1 MVILGYRPKE
11 LIKKTASETIEDNVL
26 GTAAEVAYNFFF
38 SLFPLILF
46 TAPLLSLLGDQRKI
60 VSDLLSRLSQVVPAD
75 AFSLLSRVVNDIV
88 FAENAPGLISIGAL
102 LAAWSGSNIFTAF
115 IEALDT
121 AYDVKDERPWW
132 KKRLLALGVLVG
144 WALILTIVT
153 AILLAGDNIAHYA
166 QIELGLG
173 TAAIQVWSVLQFPI
187 AVLLLL
193 ALFFLMYW
201 VLPFVKQDKKQIL
214 VGSVVATILF
224 LLATLIFRLYIQ
236 HFPPNKVYGTIGAVM
251 VLLTWMY
258 VISVVILVGGELNSE
273 LHHGTGSIA
282 SKKGSVYAG
291 RIATG
296 EQPAQ
301 PSSKIE

>member
-11 LIKKTASETIEDNVL
+11 LIKKTASETLEDNVL
-26 GTAAEVAYNFFF
+26 GIAAQVAYNFFF

-46 TAPLLSLLGDQRKI
+46 LAPLLSLLGDKRQI
-60 VSDLLSRLSQVVPAD
+60 VTDLLSRLSQIVPAD
-75 AFSLLSRVVNDIV
+75 AFALLSKVVTDIV
-88 FAENAPGLISIGAL
+88 FAQNAPGLISIGAL
-102 LAAWSGSNIFTAF
+102 LAAWSGSNIFTTF
-115 IEALDT
+115 MDALDT

-132 KKRLLALGVLVG
+132 KKRLLALGVMVG
-144 WALILTIVT
+144 WALIITIVT
-153 AILLAGDNIAHYA
+153 AILLVGDNI
-166 QIELGLG
+166 IEYMRSRVGMG
-173 TAAIQVWSVLQFPI
+173 NAAVTAWSVLQVPLAI
-187 AVLLLL
+187 GLLV
-193 ALFFLMYW
+193 AFFFLMYW
-201 VLPFVKQDKKQIL
+201 LLPYVRQDKKQIL
-214 VGSVVATILF
+214 VGSVVATLLF
-224 LLATLIFRLYIQ
+224 GLATLVFRLYIQ
-236 HFPPNKVYGTIGAVM
+236 HFPPNKTYGTIGAVM

-282 SKKGSVYAG
+282 SRKGSVYAG

>member
-26 GTAAEVAYNFFF
+26 GVAAEVAYNFFF

-46 TAPLLSLLGDQRKI
+46 TAPLLSLLGDKRQI

-75 AFSLLSRVVNDIV
+75 AFSLLSKVVNDIV

-144 WALILTIVT
+144 WAFILTIVT

-201 VLPFVKQDKKQIL
+201 VLPFVKQDKRQIL

>member
-11 LIKKTASETIEDNVL
+11 LLRKTASETIEDDVL
-26 GTAAEVAYNFFF
+26 GVAAEVAYNFFF

-46 TAPLLSLLGDQRKI
+46 TAPLLSLLGDKRKI

-75 AFSLLSRVVNDIV
+75 AFSLLSKVVNDIV

-132 KKRLLALGVLVG
+132 KKRLLALAVLVG
-144 WALILTIVT
+144 WALILSIVT

-173 TAAIQVWSVLQFPI
+173 DAAIQVWSVLQFPI
-187 AVLLLL
+187 AVLLLF

-224 LLATLIFRLYIQ
+224 LLATLIFRLYVQ
-236 HFPPNKVYGTIGAVM
+236 HFPPNKVYGTIGAIM

-258 VISVVILVGGELNSE
+258 VVSVVILVGGELNSE
-273 LHHGTGSIA
+273 LHHGTGSVA

-301 PSSKIE
+301 PSSKLE

>member
-11 LIKKTASETIEDNVL
+11 LIKKTATETIEDNVL

-38 SLFPLILF
+38 SLFPLLLF
-46 TAPLLSLLGDQRKI
+46 TAPLLSLLGDKRQI

-75 AFSLLSRVVNDIV
+75 AFSLLSKVVNDIV

-132 KKRLLALGVLVG
+132 KKRLVALGVLVG
-144 WALILTIVT
+144 WAVILTIVT

-214 VGSVVATILF
+214 VGSVVATLLF
-224 LLATLIFRLYIQ
+224 LVATLIFRLYIQ
-236 HFPPNKVYGTIGAVM
+236 HFPPNKTYGTIGAVM

-258 VISVVILVGGELNSE
+258 VVSVVILVGGELNSE

-282 SKKGSVYAG
+282 SKKGGVYAG

-301 PSSKIE
+301 PSSKLE